1 MKFFLY
7 LPLFF
12 AFICVEMAAEEY
24 VGVDFV
30 EEKAVR
36 YEGAVSVYVSYPS
49 PGYGEWMNPGC
60 GFMTTHGV
68 RFNKIDFFL
77 GASVGVDLQI
87 PWFPVPALV
96 AGIQPKYYF
105 VDRSKTEFFVL
116 VEGGYI
122 IDGYGS
128 DAGYVKDVTIAH
140 NEVSYVNYSGI
151 CVGWG
156 WTLLESGMKNN
167 RIEANYVH
175 HFARRLYDAGGL
187 YTLSYQP
194 GSVMKNN
201 RIENLIDAPYATND
215 RAFYIYFDEATDG
228 YTVENNWCPEKRFDS
243 NQPGPHNVWK
253 LNGPDVSK
261 KIRQS
266 AGIQK
271 RK

>member
-12 AFICVEMAAEEY
+12 AFICVEMTAEEY

-36 YEGAVSVYVSYPS
+36 YEVAVSVYVSYPS

-128 DAGYVKDVTIAH
+128 DAGYVMPGIGVGFKLKRNQRIDLSLDVRTVIGDY
-140 NEVSYVNYSGI
+140 VSADRPVVAYPHLA
-151 CVGWG
+151 VG
-156 WTLLESGMKNN
+156 
-167 RIEANYVH
+167 Y
-175 HFARRLYDAGGL
+175 
-187 YTLSYQP
+187 
-194 GSVMKNN
+194 
-201 RIENLIDAPYATND
+201 
-215 RAFYIYFDEATDG
+215 
-228 YTVENNWCPEKRFDS
+228 RF
-243 NQPGPHNVWK
+243 
-253 LNGPDVSK
+253 
-261 KIRQS
+261 
-266 AGIQK
+266 
-271 RK
+271 